1 MENWR
6 RAFVLHTRT
15 YSESSLLVDLFVEN
29 VGKVTILAKGARRKR
44 SALKGVLQPFTPLI
58 VQYSG
63 HGEIKTLRQVEAVS
77 LTLPLVSVYLYSA
90 FYLNELLHRVL
101 VAETEITTLF
111 DDYLA
116 SIQQLAQQVPAE
128 NVLRAFEL
136 ALLENLGY
144 HVDFFHCSATGEN
157 IVESM
162 HYQYVSEKGFIC
174 SLLQNTTAFT
184 GEEVL
189 ALGKR
194 QFHNIDTLK
203 AAKRFTR
210 MALKPYVGAKPFK
223 SRELFLKI

>member
-44 SALKGVLQPFTPLI
+44 SALKGILQPFTPLI

>member
-15 YSESSLLVDLFVEN
+15 YSESSLLVDLFVED

-44 SALKGVLQPFTPLI
+44 SVLKGVLQPFTPLI

-63 HGEIKTLRQVEAVS
+63 HGEIKTLRQVEAIS

-111 DDYLA
+111 DDYLI
-116 SIQQLAQQVPAE
+116 SIKQLAQQAPTE

-144 HVDFFHCSATGEN
+144 RIDFFHCSATGDD
-157 IVESM
+157 IVETM

-174 SLLQNTTAFT
+174 SLLQNSTAFT

-189 ALGKR
+189 ALGNR